1 MNRFLIIAVTC
12 TELFL
17 FYSWARADFV
27 CHLGELNKDFLAVL
41 AGPDPGAIELTRL
54 PPEVIV
60 QVVERSPEGVWNKIT
75 SPGRP
80 SGWVAAKN
88 ICPGQPG

>member
-1 MNRFLIIAVTC
+1 MKRFFTIAAAC
-12 TELFL
+12 AGLLLF
-17 FYSWARADFV
+17 SSSGHADFV
-27 CHLGELNKDFLAVL
+27 CQLRELNKDFLAVL

-54 PPEVIV
+54 GPEVIV
-60 QVVERSPEGVWNKIT
+60 QVVERSSQGVWVKIT

-88 ICPGQPG
+88 ICPGQP